1 MRYMVIRQSLVAL
14 VVLMLSAVAICQCVS
29 GEKDPVRSRTR
40 QIVDP
45 NGKGVPGA
53 DVTVYDATGT
63 FSSERTQTHMGNS
76 LFPASKETTNG
87 FTTRTFTLKSQHP
100 ASFGTTTFFFD
111 PAIPGRF

>member
-1 MRYMVIRQSLVAL
+1 MVTRQITVAL

-29 GEKDPVRSRTR
+29 GEKDPVSSRTR
-40 QIVDP
+40 RIVDP
-45 NGKGVPGA
+45 SGKVVPGA
-53 DVTVYDATGT
+53 EVTVYDASRT
-63 FSSERTQTHMGNS
+63 FFSERTQTHMGNS

-87 FTTRTFTLKSQHP
+87 LMTRTFTLKSPHP